1 MKKAANLKENNPQ
14 INRGEI
20 YYLKKLSTLV
30 LIISNRMHNSFS
42 NYLTVILVVDQN
54 GDQVRESLE
63 VSFELDK
70 EQKMKAVICCFSTVN
85 KQQIY
90 EQGIL
95 VGQVG
100 QKLLEKINEKIK
112 SVLDLIE

>member
-1 MKKAANLKENNPQ
+1 MKKNENNPQ

-30 LIISNRMHNSFS
+30 LIISNKMHNLFS
-42 NYLTVILVVDQN
+42 NYLTVILVVDQK

-63 VSFELDK
+63 ADFELENK
-70 EQKMKAVICCFSTVN
+70 KMKAIICCFSTLN

-90 EQGIL
+90 KQGIL
-95 VGQVG
+95 IGQVNP
-100 QKLLEKINEKIK
+100 KTLETINEKIK
-112 SVLDLIE
+112 SILDLND